1 MNRNRL
7 LAGIVILAILGI
19 TSVIGLVS
27 LLNKWKTGQS
37 QVGYKSPAMEL
48 TYCNS
53 QNTTPCIVSFG
64 IDSNGNMLVNLLV
77 PASNFPDFYLKI
89 IRNAGEHKYECQMV
103 ENLPTSFY
111 CIGEKLPPGGTLQFM
126 LVSSRDDSLLAN
138 GNLPL
143 IGLAF
148 PTLVMVLPTP
158 SSTETL
164 APGQTPL
171 AETPTPS
178 QNTPKASTPT
188 QSSYPNPTPVKNKTP
203 SYP

>member
-7 LAGIVILAILGI
+7 IAGIAIFAILGI

-53 QNTTPCIVSFG
+53 QNTPPCVVSFG
-64 IDSNGNMLVNLLV
+64 IDSNGSMLVNLLV
-77 PASNFPDFYLKI
+77 PASTFPDFYLKI
-89 IRNAGEHKYECQMV
+89 IRNTSEYKYECQMV

-126 LVSSRDDSLLAN
+126 LVASRDDTLLAN

-143 IGLAF
+143 IGMAF
-148 PTLVMVLPTP
+148 PTIEILIPTLPA
-158 SSTETL
+158 TETL
-164 APGQTPL
+164 GPGQTPL
-171 AETPTPS
+171 PGTPIPS

-188 QSSYPNPTPVKNKTP
+188 RSSYPNPTAVKNKTP